1 MRKSPSV
8 VYIHGFNSSPAS
20 LKAQQL
26 RRAWL
31 QLGLPVE
38 QLQVPE
44 LHHHPERAI
53 AQLQEL
59 IRQLRQP
66 VLIGSSLGGYYATY
80 LAQQHHLKALL
91 INPAVRPQHLFDG
104 FLAEQENL
112 YTGER
117 WLLTDEHLQALAAL
131 EVAPPNDAERFCVWL
146 QTGDETLNYC
156 LAEQYY
162 EGCSVHIEQGG
173 DHGFQRFA
181 EHLPALFAFV
191 GLSSSALQS
200 LDFSAFE

>member
-38 QLQVPE
+38 QLQIPE

-59 IRQLRQP
+59 IRQLQQP

-117 WLLTDEHLQALAAL
+117 WLLTDAHLQTLAAL

>member
-1 MRKSPSV
+1 MSNSPSV

-26 RRAWL
+26 RKAWL
-31 QLGLPVE
+31 QLGFPETHLLIPQLHHQPQRAIE
-38 QLQVPE
+38 QL
-44 LHHHPERAI
+44 HGAI
-53 AQLQEL
+53 AALE
-59 IRQLRQP
+59 QP

-91 INPAVRPQHLFDG
+91 INPAVRPHHLFDG
-104 FLAEQENL
+104 FFTEQENL

-117 WLLTDEHLQALAAL
+117 WLLTQGHLEALAAL
-131 EVAPPNDAERFCVWL
+131 EVAAPADPARFQIWL
-146 QTGDETLNYC
+146 QTGDETLDYC

-162 EGCSVHIEQGG
+162 AGCSLHIEQGG
-173 DHGFQRFA
+173 DHGFQGFS

-191 GLSSSALQS
+191 GVDSSLLQT
-200 LDFSAFE
+200 LDLSAFE

>member
-38 QLQVPE
+38 QLQIPE

-59 IRQLRQP
+59 IRQLQQP

-117 WLLTDEHLQALAAL
+117 WLLTDAHLQTLAAL

-191 GLSSSALQS
+191 GLSSPALQS

>member
-1 MRKSPSV
+1 MCNSPRV

-31 QLGLPVE
+31 QLGLPAE
-38 QLQVPE
+38 HLQIPQ
-44 LHHHPERAI
+44 LHHHPKQAVAQLRDAI
-53 AQLQEL
+53 AMLE
-59 IRQLRQP
+59 QP
-66 VLIGSSLGGYYATY
+66 VLVGSSLGGYYATY
-80 LAQQHHLKALL
+80 LAQQYNLKTLL
-91 INPAVRPQHLFDG
+91 INPAVRPHHLFDG
-104 FLAEQENL
+104 FFAEQENL

-117 WLLTDEHLQALAAL
+117 WQLTNAHLQGLAEL
-131 EVAPPNDAERFCVWL
+131 EVAPPNDAQRFCVWL
-146 QTGDETLNYC
+146 QTGDEILDYC

-162 EGCSVHIEQGG
+162 HGCSVQIEQGG

-191 GLSSSALQS
+191 GVESSALQS
-200 LDFSAFE
+200 LNLSAFE

>member
-31 QLGLPVE
+31 QVALPAE
-38 QLQVPE
+38 QLQIPA

-59 IRQLRQP
+59 IAQLQEP

-117 WLLTDEHLQALAAL
+117 WLLTDSHLQTLAAL

-173 DHGFQRFA
+173 NHGFQRFA

-191 GLSSSALQS
+191 GVSSSALQS